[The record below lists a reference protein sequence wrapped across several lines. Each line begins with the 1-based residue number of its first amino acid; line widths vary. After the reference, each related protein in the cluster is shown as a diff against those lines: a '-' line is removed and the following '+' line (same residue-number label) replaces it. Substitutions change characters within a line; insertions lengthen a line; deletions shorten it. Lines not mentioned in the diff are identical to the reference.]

1 MTYNYYDTIKY
12 NLYKVIINKLGVRK
26 MTKLDRERSRKI
38 LGYAARH
45 RILDLG
51 RERGLT
57 ERGIAIRC
65 DISQSTIHSVLQ
77 DESIC
82 PGLRTIFKICE
93 GMEITAAEFFNQDF
107 EKYTAEMEK
116 ELSKKKKRK

>member
-26 MTKLDRERSRKI
+26 MTKLDRERSRKV

-57 ERGIAIRC
+57 ERGIALQC
-65 DISQSTIHSVLQ
+65 EMPLSTIHKVLQ
-77 DESIC
+77 EKSAC
-82 PGLRTIFKICE
+82 PKPRTIFKICE

-107 EKYTAEMEK
+107 EKYMARMEK
-116 ELSKKKKRK
+116 ELSKKEKRK

>member
-1 MTYNYYDTIKY
+1 MK
-12 NLYKVIINKLGVRK
+12 K
-26 MTKLDRERSRKI
+26 MTKADRERSRKA
-38 LGYAARH
+38 LSYAARH

-82 PGLRTIFKICE
+82 PGLRTIFRICE

-107 EKYTAEMEK
+107 EKYMARMEK
-116 ELSKKKKRK
+116 ELSKKEKRK

>member
-26 MTKLDRERSRKI
+26 MTKLDRERSRKA
-38 LGYAARH
+38 LSYATRR

-107 EKYTAEMEK
+107 EKYMARMEK
-116 ELSKKKKRK
+116 ELSKKEKRK